1 VNTAFRSLALAL
13 LGVAAARAG
22 QASIDP
28 YQVEAGK
35 PATVSVT
42 GTSEYCSPVVTHRKA
57 AVEGGVIILTGG
69 WSNDPAVRC
78 VSGPRAYK
86 LDFDLPAL
94 KAGAYTVVNRIQP
107 ECAYA
112 PAPCPFAFLADTG
125 RVQAISK
132 DSLAYHIKPDSVRA
146 GAAFKLQVIAKDFT
160 CGSKFTQTSVQ
171 MEGHRI
177 SVTFAHE
184 AHPDAICPAVHADYG
199 PEFDVPALAAGNY
212 QVFAYRI
219 FPCAQGQ
226 ICPLLAIAPQ
236 LAGRL
241 AAADPATGIDIL
253 YPPTVKTPG
262 AERGDAPSPRVRW
275 RGGTRDLSGRL
286 PARR

>member
-1 VNTAFRSLALAL
+1 MNVAVHDELMESLAELRRALPSMRLGQLIANMATVARGAVPGAIWEMEDDEL
-13 LGVAAARAG
+13 LGAIRWQLQQLSSPTGTNGPEQISSDIKAKRNKKGMSLDALAK
-22 QASIDP
+22 
-28 YQVEAGK
+28 EAGLSK
-35 PATVSVT
+35 SYLW
-42 GTSEYCSPVVTHRKA
+42 ELENRDSPRP
-57 AVEGGVIILTGG
+57 
-69 WSNDPAVRC
+69 S
-78 VSGPRAYK
+78 
-86 LDFDLPAL
+86 LD
-94 KAGAYTVVNRIQP
+94 
-107 ECAYA
+107 
-112 PAPCPFAFLADTG
+112 
-125 RVQAISK
+125 
-132 DSLAYHIKPDSVRA
+132 
-146 GAAFKLQVIAKDFT
+146 KLQAIAKDFT

-171 MEGHRI
+171 VEGHRI

-184 AHPDAICPAVHADYG
+184 AHPDAICPAVLADYG

-212 QVFAYRI
+212 QVFANRI

-241 AAADPATGIDIL
+241 ASADPATGIDIL